1 MTDTTASNSETVLGV
16 SEKPPVKLWGL
27 LSLQHLCAMFGAT
40 VLVPFLVTGGIQ
52 AANPDSQGLSTAI
65 ALVASG
71 GGTLLY
77 LMITGFRIPA
87 YLGSSFAFIAPLIA
101 AGAAAGLPGAMLG
114 AFAAGTVYIVVS
126 ILITLFGVNWL
137 MRMLPPVVV
146 GPVIMVIGLGLAPIA
161 ISMATKGAGSD
172 YNSTY
177 FAVALFTLVMTMIF
191 SVVLRGIF
199 SIIPILLGVLSGY
212 ILSVILGL
220 VDLSSVANAPWFA
233 APDFT
238 SFPTALEGDWPWF
251 VLPLL
256 VPVALVTIA
265 EHIGDQ
271 MVLSRVVGRNFLR
284 KPGLNRSLLGD
295 GVATMFAALI
305 GGPPNTTYGEN
316 IGVMAITRVFSVY
329 VIAGAAVIA
338 ILLGFI
344 GKISA
349 VISSIPVPVMGGVA
363 IALFGVIASS
373 GLRTIAEAKV
383 DLNEKRNLLIT
394 SVILVLG
401 IGGAVIHIGEWATLS
416 SMAVATLAGII
427 LNLAMPGRD
436 KAGDTDAML
445 NNE

>member
-295 GVATMFAALI
+295 GVATMFA
-305 GGPPNTTYGEN
+305 GPDRWPAQHDLWRKHRCDGHH
-316 IGVMAITRVFSVY
+316 TRFLCLCYRRSCCDCDPAWLY
-329 VIAGAAVIA
+329 RQDLGCHFLHSGSGHGRCCHCPLRSDC
-338 ILLGFI
+338 LLRPAHNRRSKG
-344 GKISA
+344 
-349 VISSIPVPVMGGVA
+349 
-363 IALFGVIASS
+363 
-373 GLRTIAEAKV
+373 
-383 DLNEKRNLLIT
+383 
-394 SVILVLG
+394 
-401 IGGAVIHIGEWATLS
+401 
-416 SMAVATLAGII
+416 
-427 LNLAMPGRD
+427 
-436 KAGDTDAML
+436 
-445 NNE
+445 